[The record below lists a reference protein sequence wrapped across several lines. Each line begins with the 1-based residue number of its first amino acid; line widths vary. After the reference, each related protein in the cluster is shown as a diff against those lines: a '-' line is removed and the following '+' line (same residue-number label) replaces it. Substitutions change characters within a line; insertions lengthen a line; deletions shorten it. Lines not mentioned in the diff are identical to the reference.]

1 MRSIS
6 ADRRRALV
14 VRRHHLDGSGTSPEQ
29 IVRSLLALHATD
41 PASVYLSVLARG
53 RDLTIADVQRSM
65 YDDRSLARWMAMRRT
80 LFVFPREDV
89 PVVQAAVSEP
99 LGETL
104 RRALVRDMVRKGTDP
119 AIDGDVD
126 AWLTDVE
133 DGVHAA
139 LRARGT
145 ATGAQLG
152 GDEPRLRT
160 AILPSAPSD
169 ARQNVT
175 SRLLVIMGTDGHLVR
190 GAATGAW
197 TTRQHRWEPIERWWP
212 EGMPRVPRDEA
223 RVELVRRYLAAFGPC
238 TVADVEWWTGWT
250 KTAVRAALTAIA
262 PEEIDL
268 HGAPGIVLPGSDLG
282 EAEAETDTET
292 DAAAGGDGPRHGTG
306 PVATLL
312 PTLDPTPMGWK
323 DRDWYFGMDR
333 EPLFD
338 RNGNLAATVWWD
350 GEVVGGWA
358 STPTGIRVD
367 VRADRGAEARAAIEA
382 AAAELEPRLEGAV
395 ITPVFR
401 TPLERSLT
409 SVSPPTD

>member
-1 MRSIS
+1 MRSIT
-6 ADRRRALV
+6 AAQRRALI
-14 VRRHHLDGSGTSPEQ
+14 VRRHHLAGDATSPEQ
-29 IVRSLLALHATD
+29 VVRSVLALHATD
-41 PASVYLSVLARG
+41 PASVYLSVLARA
-53 RDLTIADVQRSM
+53 RDLTIADLQRTM
-65 YDDRSLARWMAMRRT
+65 YDERSLARWMAMRRT
-80 LFVFPREDV
+80 LFVFRREDV

-104 RRALVRDMVRKGTDP
+104 RRALVRDMVRKCTEP

-126 AWLTDVE
+126 VWLTGVE
-133 DGVHAA
+133 EGVHDA

-152 GDEPRLRT
+152 RDEPRLRT

-212 EGMPRVPRDEA
+212 DGMPRMPRDEA
-223 RVELVRRYLAAFGPC
+223 RVELVRRYLDAFGPC

-250 KTAVRAALTAIA
+250 KTAVRAALTAIT
-262 PEEIDL
+262 PEEVDL
-268 HGAPGIVLPGSDLG
+268 HGAPGIVLPGADLG
-282 EAEAETDTET
+282 PETT
-292 DAAAGGDGPRHGTG
+292 DEHG

-312 PTLDPTPMGWK
+312 PMLDPTPMGWK
-323 DRDWYFGMDR
+323 DRDWYFGTDR

-367 VRADRGAEARAAIEA
+367 VRADRGREARDAIDRA
-382 AAAELEPRLEGAV
+382 AADLEPRLEGAV
-395 ITPVFR
+395 VTPVFR
-401 TPLERSLT
+401 TPLERALT
-409 SVSPPTD
+409 A